1 MSKIKNYLW
10 DVDKDHQMLLD
21 LTYEVMGDLDI
32 GDGVIHFKDVLF
44 CLRIYGAV
52 TGFDEAFVLAAANEY
67 VAHYGKV
74 LAIDNG
80 VA

>member
-1 MSKIKNYLW
+1 M
-10 DVDKDHQMLLD
+10 DKDHQMLLD
-21 LTYEVMGDLDI
+21 LIHEVMGDLDI
-32 GDGVIHFKDVLF
+32 GDGVIHFEDVLF
-44 CLRIYGAV
+44 CLYGAV

-74 LAIDNG
+74 LAFDNG